1 MRNPSGWIEGA
12 SILAAVFLVSSV
24 TAGND
29 FLKDRQ
35 FRALEKEK
43 DNDLVLVLRNG
54 KIVQIQV
61 SKLDLCCC
69 KGALA

>member
-1 MRNPSGWIEGA
+1 
-12 SILAAVFLVSSV
+12 LAAVFLVSSV

-43 DNDLVLVLRNG
+43 DNDTVLVVRDG
-54 KIVQIQV
+54 KIVQLKVLNNHWKCSLPSCLLTNLI
-61 SKLDLCCC
+61 
-69 KGALA
+69 

>member
-1 MRNPSGWIEGA
+1 
-12 SILAAVFLVSSV
+12 V

-43 DNDLVLVLRNG
+43 DNDNVLVVRDG
-54 KIVQIQV
+54 KIVQLKVLNNHWKCSLPSCLLTNLI
-61 SKLDLCCC
+61 
-69 KGALA
+69 